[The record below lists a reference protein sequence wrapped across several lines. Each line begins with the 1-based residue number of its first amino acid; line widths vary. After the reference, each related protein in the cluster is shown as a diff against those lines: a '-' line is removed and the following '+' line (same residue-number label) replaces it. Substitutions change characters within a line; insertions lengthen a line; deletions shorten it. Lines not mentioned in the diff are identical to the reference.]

1 MPWLVP
7 EWGADFSD
15 GVRVGLEQWLRRSA
29 HPLGGAGCRDHAQSP
44 AFAPDT
50 SEGAV
55 GFWPFLHLIVS
66 NLSRLQMCVVIFSI
80 F

>member
-29 HPLGGAGCRDHAQSP
+29 HPLGGAGCR
-44 AFAPDT
+44 
-50 SEGAV
+50 V
-55 GFWPFLHLIVS
+55 
-66 NLSRLQMCVVIFSI
+66 M
-80 F
+80 